1 MSIETKIFAD
11 TPAEYFDCLRSL
23 LRGDARDAAPTNVP
37 QSGGPTPQPADKPKA
52 EKPKAADKPKTE
64 PTKAPE
70 APAAAPA
77 ASEKAYTLADIAE
90 IVPKCAAKD
99 RTRTV
104 ELLGKYGAKKG
115 GELKPADYAAFI
127 ADANKFLAE

>member
-1 MSIETKIFAD
+1 MTINVNISVETP
-11 TPAEYFDCLRSL
+11 TEYFATLNAL
-23 LRGDARDAAPTNVP
+23 LAGAPGGKPAAAP
-37 QSGGPTPQPADKPKA
+37 QPAADVAADKPKA
-52 EKPKAADKPKTE
+52 EKPKAADKPKAE